1 MAGKLNFDGESSN
14 MVKKVLTKADETNLD
29 HKKRDIPLDQIDMF
43 KDNEYIFGYKD
54 IEFLAANIKER
65 GFHGAIEVYAKP
77 NGRYEIMSGHRRY
90 LACQQLDYETIPC
103 IVSEDQG
110 DSTIAE
116 QIIMSNIHQR
126 NLSPLRLARALDYYD
141 KHVLSVDKKF
151 QGNKRTA
158 LAQKFNISESKV
170 QRHLVLLK
178 LIPELQKLCDDISF
192 PFSYLIPAAE
202 EPENIQR
209 KLYDRLSQIASQIA
223 PDGRIS
229 DLSKAMV
236 EQQLESIKLAEKRS
250 QEAQHRREEQA
261 DTNRITETDK
271 KPAPMPAAP
280 EKQTADDPDIH
291 QGTENSGFVSYS
303 NATNEMR
310 DLGSQSPGT
319 DDSYQVPSIVPEDK
333 AVDNEVM
340 FYINKI
346 DDLTPENAVFEDKD
360 RVVDMLNQLIKKLKK

>member
-1 MAGKLNFDGESSN
+1 MAGKLRFDGESSN

-90 LACQQLDYETIPC
+90 LACDKLGYETIPC

-178 LIPELQKLCDDISF
+178 LIPDLQDLCDDISF

-202 EPENIQR
+202 EPEAIQR
-209 KLYDRLSQIASQIA
+209 KLYDRLSQIA
-223 PDGRIS
+223 PDGRIG

-236 EQQLESIKLAEKRS
+236 EQQLESIKLAEQRS
-250 QEAQHRREEQA
+250 QEAKHRREEQA

-280 EKQTADDPDIH
+280 ANQTADEPDIH
-291 QGTENSGFVSYS
+291 QGTENSGFFSYS

-346 DDLTPENAVFEDKD
+346 DDLTPEDAVFEDKD
-360 RVVDMLNQLIKKLKK
+360 KVVDMLNQLIKKLKK